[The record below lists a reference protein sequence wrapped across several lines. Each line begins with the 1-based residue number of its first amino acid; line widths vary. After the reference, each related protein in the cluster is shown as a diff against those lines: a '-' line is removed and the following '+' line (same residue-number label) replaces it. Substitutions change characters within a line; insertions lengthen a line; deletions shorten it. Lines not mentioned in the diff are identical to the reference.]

1 MTEPRLNLVHELLD
15 TMIVATNYVHNQIAD
30 GDSLMAMMVT
40 EDIISGFVTIEETLL
55 ALKVELKD
63 FNRIEQQLKS
73 IKVSLEKIVLS
84 FESNEYQQVASIINY
99 SMLKQLTQLQKQLK
113 D

>member
-1 MTEPRLNLVHELLD
+1 MTDPRLNLVHELLE
-15 TMIVATNYVHNQIAD
+15 TMIDATNYVHNQIVD